1 MMVSDE
7 LILVKQIALAFSG
20 RDESQRVDLV
30 GKWLK
35 SRGLSVVDEKKM
47 ENDILQIMEN
57 INTHA
62 TVPQTYSMRNDE
74 IRFSMSINSYDYYT
88 MNGDSVNELYHKI
101 ENSIMGINEE
111 YNRNYKFE
119 DVYIIDIR
127 KDYMM
132 DFFIIRFILSK
143 KPLPD
148 RERLVNTNT
157 QYWYDVFKK

>member
-1 MMVSDE
+1 MVSDE

>member
-1 MMVSDE
+1 MVSDE
-7 LILVKQIALAFSG
+7 LILIKQIALAFSG
-20 RDESQRVDLV
+20 RDESRRVDLV
-30 GKWLK
+30 SKWLK

-47 ENDILQIMEN
+47 ENDTLQIMEN
-57 INTHA
+57 INPHA

-101 ENSIMGINEE
+101 ENSIMDINEE

-148 RERLVNTNT
+148 RERLVNKNT